1 MSSKIFLHNQEMQNY
16 PIGKKIKIS
25 INTDHGKL
33 EGIYGVGSKDPSAP
47 TLLLFHPQPNSNG
60 TMYNEVLQN
69 VLSFAMSMGFVV
81 LTINFSGV
89 GNSSGRSDNGHNEF
103 QDAIAAFKWLCSQRP
118 YSKSR
123 WVFGFSF
130 GAYIAAQLTMRRPE
144 IDHFIFL
151 SMPIEIYDVSFFS
164 PCPVNGLFIHAEQD
178 KIIPESSLV
187 DFFIKNDKCRN
198 ISYSRINS
206 STNHFFKNVDF
217 KKTLFPHIY
226 KYIKTHCT
234 WQNLIL
240 QDEYEQTLDKISFLQ
255 YNDFVELLPNLS
267 NNNLEQ
273 NSQINNI
280 YQKPKQ
286 QYQSELEN
294 ELEEAF

>member
-1 MSSKIFLHNQEMQNY
+1 MSSKIFLHNQEIQNY

-81 LTINFSGV
+81 LTINFGGV
-89 GNSSGRSDNGHNEF
+89 GQSSGRSDNGHSEF
-103 QDAIAAFKWLCSQRP
+103 QDAITAFKWLCSKRP

-151 SMPIEIYDVSFFS
+151 SMPIGIYDISFFS

-178 KIIPESSLV
+178 KIIPETSLI

-206 STNHFFKNVDF
+206 SINHFFKNVNY
-217 KKTLFPHIY
+217 KTILFPVIY
-226 KYIKTHCT
+226 KYIKTHCP
-234 WQNLIL
+234 WPNLIL
-240 QDEYEQTLDKISFLQ
+240 QDEYEETINDISYLH
-255 YNDFVELLPNLS
+255 YNDFSSLLPKLQNVDA
-267 NNNLEQ
+267 NEQ
-273 NSQINNI
+273 LINQYD
-280 YQKPKQ
+280 YQEIN
-286 QYQSELEN
+286 QYQIEN
-294 ELEEAF
+294 ELEDVS